1 MQINTHYF
9 HVFNKICMTIC
20 IQKTLVTL
28 IFLSLIFFSAC
39 KESQPVYIQGQPQNP
54 DITPSSAQPVKQS
67 PKQLTAADNS
77 LQSFSPPPTPAVVN
91 STPQTKNTGAQG
103 GGGSQ
108 SSSKGSGARGSGGSQ
123 GGSKGTDAKGGSDSQ
138 NGSKGADS
146 KDGSGSQSGSKGTDA
161 KGGAGSQSGS
171 KGTDANGSSSSQIG
185 SQGTDAKG
193 GAGSQGG
200 SQNNNAQRP
209 AAPEMDL
216 KPGGTT
222 ATGVESNT
230 TPYNPLAWLGD
241 PEPNTQNSGSN
252 SESDKPTNP
261 AIPKVDETLPTLV
274 DEPGVVTDT
283 TKPAQF
289 NLRGAWKQIDSK
301 QINTADFA
309 MGGYQARYLLFN
321 DSNVTLTVYC
331 GYGQNLSQ
339 RVALTFSFTSL
350 PNSRLEIATTADM
363 PNKLE
368 LLPPGATQ
376 PAVKSQI
383 LIWNVNGDVMT
394 LGDRH
399 YERITSAE
407 AVAFAT
413 GQLAN
418 KATHKTV
425 AALLLGAPWT
435 SPNTLIIFDGDKIPN
450 PAAWDNANTVLR
462 TNLKDGN
469 QGQMVCVVSAATR
482 LPIQWSL
489 SGSSTSMTQAA
500 LAASSNSLPMDLD
513 LFNKVLRGLSHKPT
527 HIILFTLGG
536 FEPSAM
542 IKTLT
547 DNGISCRV
555 DVVLPKGTSTK
566 MWSQLT
572 QINGGTVLF
581 TQ

>member
-9 HVFNKICMTIC
+9 YVFNKLCMTIC

-28 IFLSLIFFSAC
+28 LFLSLILVSAC
-39 KESQPVYIQGQPQNP
+39 KESQPVYVQGQPQNP

-67 PKQLTAADNS
+67 PKQLTAANNS
-77 LQSFSPPPTPAVVN
+77 PQSFSPPSTPAVVN
-91 STPQTKNTGAQG
+91 STPQTTNSGSKGSGAQG

-108 SSSKGSGARGSGGSQ
+108 SGSKGSGAKGGAGSQ
-123 GGSKGTDAKGGSDSQ
+123 G
-138 NGSKGADS
+138 
-146 KDGSGSQSGSKGTDA
+146 GSKGTDA

-171 KGTDANGSSSSQIG
+171 KGADSKGGASSQSG
-185 SQGTDAKG
+185 SQGTDAKGGASSQSGSQDTDAKG

-200 SQNNNAQRP
+200 SKDNNAQRP
-209 AAPEMDL
+209 AAPEKDL

-230 TPYNPLAWLGD
+230 TPYNPLAWLGEPD
-241 PEPNTQNSGSN
+241 PSTQNSGSN
-252 SESDKPTNP
+252 SESDKPTSP

-283 TKPAQF
+283 SKPAQF

-399 YERITSAE
+399 YQRIASAE

-413 GQLAN
+413 GQIAN
-418 KATHKTV
+418 KATPKTD

-450 PAAWDNANTVLR
+450 PAAWDNANTLLR
-462 TNLKDGN
+462 ANLKDGN

-482 LPIQWSL
+482 LPIQWAL

-513 LFNKVLRGLSHKPT
+513 LLNKVLRGLSHKPT

-536 FEPSAM
+536 FEPSV
-542 IKTLT
+542 ITKTLT
-547 DNGISCRV
+547 DNEISCRV
-555 DVVLPKGTSTK
+555 DVVLPKGTSTQ
-566 MWSQLT
+566 MWSQTT
-572 QINGGTVLF
+572 QLNGGTVLF